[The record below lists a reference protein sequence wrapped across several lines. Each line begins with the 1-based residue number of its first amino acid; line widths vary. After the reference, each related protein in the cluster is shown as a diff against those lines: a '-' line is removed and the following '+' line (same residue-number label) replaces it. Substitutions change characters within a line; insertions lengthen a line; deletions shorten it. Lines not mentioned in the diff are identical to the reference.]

1 MFMPGSWRIP
11 IGIINI
17 FFELISV
24 LFHLEMDNS
33 EKLIRNKSVVI
44 TGSARRLGREISL
57 AVASSGFDVII
68 HTSQSQK
75 EAENLV
81 AQIRDLGVKARYISA
96 DFSDPEKANEIFT
109 KAFAEELDLFAL
121 INNASIFTPGSFLDA
136 SFESW
141 QRNMAINLSTP
152 FLLSQSFA
160 RRLGKEKGRIINI
173 VDWRALRPGKD
184 HFSYTISKSALA
196 SMTKSMAVALAPNI
210 VVNGLALGA
219 ILPPSDGGSESII
232 KPVPAGRWA
241 SIKEL
246 TDSILFLLT
255 GPEYITGEIIHLDGG
270 RHLV

>member
-1 MFMPGSWRIP
+1 M
-11 IGIINI
+11 
-17 FFELISV
+17 
-24 LFHLEMDNS
+24 S
-33 EKLIRNKSVVI
+33 ENKTVVI
-44 TGSARRLGREISL
+44 TGSARRLGKDIAL
-57 AVASSGFDVII
+57 AIASEGFKVII
-68 HTSQSQK
+68 HTSQSFSDAQS
-75 EAENLV
+75 LV
-81 AQIRDLGVKARYISA
+81 AQIINLGGEARFISA
-96 DFSDPEKANEIFT
+96 DFTDPEKANEIFSRT
-109 KAFAEELDLFAL
+109 FAEENNLFAL
-121 INNASIFTPGSFLDA
+121 INNASIFETGNFLE
-136 SFESW
+136 STYESW
-141 QRNMAINLSTP
+141 QTNFAINLTTP

-160 RRLGKEKGRIINI
+160 RRLGNNKGRIINI
-173 VDWRALRPGKD
+173 LDWRALRPGKD

-196 SMTKSMAVALAPNI
+196 SMTKAMAVALAPNI